1 MITMTTNGIE
11 DLLQGLSGMQRQ
23 IPYAAANGLNVTA
36 RRVKDGNQI
45 AMASIFDRPTPF
57 VINSLQMTPARAPR
71 VIEASVWFKD
81 PPNLGTKGHYLLP
94 QVEGGKRPRK
104 PYEMGMGGGFVMP
117 SKFATLDQYGNLGRG
132 QITKLLSLSG
142 GFHEVGFSMNARDKA
157 KKMEYFR
164 LLTSRGKLP
173 AGIYQ
178 RVVGAEAGGRAGRF
192 LLARA
197 ITKQGK
203 IKGGLKALRDR
214 TKELYPRGLKP
225 VVLFTPKT
233 PTYSKRFDF
242 YGISQRIVDGY
253 LEQDMSRAID
263 AEIEREFAYRSSK
276 ASSSMVMT

>member
-1 MITMTTNGIE
+1 MITMTTDGIE

-36 RRVKDGNQI
+36 RRVKDGLQT
-45 AMASIFDRPTPF
+45 AMVSVFDRPTPF
-57 VINSLQMTPARAPR
+57 VLNSLQMTPARAPR

-94 QVEGGKRPRK
+94 QVEGGNRPMK
-104 PYEMGMGGGFVMP
+104 PYEMGMGGRFVLP
-117 SKFATLDQYGNLGRG
+117 SKSVALDQYGNLGRG
-132 QITKLLSLSG
+132 LITKLLSLSG
-142 GFHEVGFSMNARDKA
+142 GFHEVGFSMNTRDKN

-178 RVVGAEAGGRAGRF
+178 RIVGNEAGGRAGRF

-214 TKELYPRGLKP
+214 TRELYPRGLKP
-225 VVLFTPKT
+225 VVLFTPKI
-233 PTYSKRFDF
+233 PSYSKRFDF
-242 YGISQRIVDGY
+242 YGISERIVESNI
-253 LEQDMSRAID
+253 EQDMSRAID
-263 AEIEREFAYRSSK
+263 AEIEREFAYRAGK
-276 ASSSMVMT
+276 ARSSMVMT